1 MIIQD
6 NLTRLSADLKMS
18 KMPKLD
24 WTRTAVPSSL
34 LLSPEGFG
42 VKPQGGRQDFEIG
55 VARSKYDI
63 FLNEFFGQIYQ
74 IKTELLV

>member
-1 MIIQD
+1 MVIG
-6 NLTRLSADLKMS
+6 LY
-18 KMPKLD
+18 
-24 WTRTAVPSSL
+24 W
-34 LLSPEGFG
+34 
-42 VKPQGGRQDFEIG
+42 QGGRQDFEIG